1 MVTVCITSS
10 STSSHSVP
18 FQTVGVVLEGPCPK
32 GNAGRELID
41 SVDSCASV
49 SMQNLYTLIYAV
61 CIVPISLPYPNLMFF
76 PSSPPAKEW
85 KTGNRCVEGRVCRS
99 MGGAQ
104 WHHVSSCLYAPQ
116 VLQVPDAR
124 IRAVIKH
131 ISHHFTAQSLA
142 DRPQE
147 SDLQGLGT
155 SLNLT
160 DGNDH
165 CGGETRWPCR

>member
-61 CIVPISLPYPNLMFF
+61 CIGMYWPY
-76 PSSPPAKEW
+76 
-85 KTGNRCVEGRVCRS
+85 
-99 MGGAQ
+99 
-104 WHHVSSCLYAPQ
+104 
-116 VLQVPDAR
+116 
-124 IRAVIKH
+124 
-131 ISHHFTAQSLA
+131 FTALSQ
-142 DRPQE
+142 
-147 SDLQGLGT
+147 
-155 SLNLT
+155 LNAFSI
-160 DGNDH
+160 
-165 CGGETRWPCR
+165 

>member
-1 MVTVCITSS
+1 MVTVSITSS
-10 STSSHSVP
+10 STSFHSVP

-49 SMQNLYTLIYAV
+49 RMQNLYTLIYAV
-61 CIVPISLPYPNLMFF
+61 CIGPISLPYPW
-76 PSSPPAKEW
+76 PAKEW

-104 WHHVSSCLYAPQ
+104 GHHVSSCLYAPQ

-131 ISHHFTAQSLA
+131 ISQ
-142 DRPQE
+142 
-147 SDLQGLGT
+147 
-155 SLNLT
+155 LNPWLT
-160 DGNDH
+160 GPKNQTFRDWEH
-165 CGGETRWPCR
+165 L